1 MFGFRSPTAL
11 FGVGLAALANM
22 RRRRNARKLFR
33 SNDHLGAYHA
43 TSAVQLAWGG
53 ATVGAQGGNAQCH
66 LKYKIDKNSSG
77 EMRLIE
83 TLLHW
88 INAV

>member
-33 SNDHLGAYHA
+33 SNDHTAALGPITPPLPCSWHGQAR
-43 TSAVQLAWGG
+43 Q
-53 ATVGAQGGNAQCH
+53 
-66 LKYKIDKNSSG
+66 
-77 EMRLIE
+77 
-83 TLLHW
+83 
-88 INAV
+88 